1 MGSIRKVFK
10 KAKKLISKPISK
22 ITKGIAKGI
31 VKVGKSVLKGVAKLN
46 KKMGPLG
53 MIAMSIAMPWAM
65 GGLSNIIGSVGQ
77 GALHGGMNSG
87 LLGSSNVFLRS
98 IGHIGN
104 GIRMGYNGV
113 TGAIGKF
120 GKGITRSITEAFS
133 KMSGGKGKGLWSK
146 ISNGAK
152 NLFTRARDTVKKYTP
167 KFRQGTSGSVDVYGL
182 RGNVHGEG
190 QIWSSVS
197 NEQAASMLKSGT
209 VDGSM
214 LRGQSLG
221 SPEGWFT
228 KPGSSQADK
237 IVTETLNSTFDD
249 AIGNSLDTNGSRW
262 INDLYTNGSGNS
274 RYANKWD
281 AYDSVKK
288 SGAWNTT
295 ADGTYLDLSQT
306 GDYGIGTTQPG
317 KVPEYTFN
325 GNKSFDTKVS
335 NVNGTKNKIGEKLK
349 KKVAK
354 KAFKF
359 TKDIFNPKDVHA
371 GEFEPIATAGAEFAK
386 GDSGALTSSSSQAGA
401 TGSSSYAN
409 VFGNAAWQQLK
420 GYHRKMNYQ
429 GDMDYYG

>member
-87 LLGSSNVFLRS
+87 LLAKKGFL
-98 IGHIGN
+98 GAIGN
-104 GIRMGYNGV
+104 IGNNIRMGYNGV

-167 KFRQGTSGSVDVYGL
+167 KFRAGT
-182 RGNVHGEG
+182 
-190 QIWSSVS
+190 
-197 NEQAASMLKSGT
+197 KGT
-209 VDGSM
+209 VDVKDWGNPFGYADTATMTSEQAIK
-214 LRGQSLG
+214 LGIDPSRLSNQTLG
-221 SPEGWFT
+221 SAEGWFT
-228 KPGSSQADK
+228 QAGSPNADK
-237 IVTETLNSTFDD
+237 IVTETLNSTFDST
-249 AIGNSLDTNGSRW
+249 IGNSLDTNGSRW

-371 GEFEPIATAGAEFAK
+371 FEPIATAGAEFAK